1 MSQNRVQFQ
10 EGLSWEAF
18 NALYGTEE
26 QCISAVFQMR
36 FPQGFICEEC
46 GHSDGYRELKNGR
59 VMVCN
64 HCHHR
69 TFLTAGTIFQDSKLS
84 LTKWFLGIHLLTK
97 DKQGIS
103 ALQLMRELGV
113 HYETAW
119 QMKQKLMAVMAERN
133 QEKKLESDAVA
144 DDVYFGGK
152 KSGRKGRGALGKVP
166 AVVAVSLT
174 EDGKPDQM
182 KANVVSGFSLKA
194 LEQWAHRSLAKGI
207 HLDTDGLACFPAV
220 RKAGVGHDGTNMSQS
235 PASQD
240 EGCFHWINTIIGNLK
255 TAITGTYHH
264 VSEKYLE
271 RYLAEFSYRFNR
283 RYDLRQMVDRFVY
296 VALRTPPYPER
307 VLKLEFSSR

>member
-26 QCISAVFQMR
+26 QCISVVFKMR

-64 HCHHR
+64 HCYHR
-69 TFLTAGTIFQDSKLS
+69 TFLTAGTIFQDSKLP
-84 LTKWFLGIHLLTK
+84 LTKWFLAIHLLTK

-103 ALQLMRELGV
+103 ALQLKRELGV

-119 QMKQKLMAVMAERN
+119 QIKQKLMVVMEERN

-166 AVVAVSLT
+166 AVVALSLT

-220 RKAGVGHDGTNMSQS
+220 RQAGIGHDGTNMSKS
-235 PASQD
+235 PNSQD
-240 EGCFHWINTIIGNLK
+240 EGCFQWINTIIGNLK

-271 RYLAEFSYRFNR
+271 RYLAEFTYRFNR
-283 RYDLRQMVDRFVY
+283 RYDLRQMVARFAY
-296 VALRTPPYPER
+296 VALRTPPFPESF
-307 VLKLEFSSR
+307 LKLEFSSR